1 MPKDKILIVDDEDLI
16 RWSLRKKIS
25 NWGYQVLEAANAKA
39 AVETAEKESPEL
51 ILLDIRLPDMSGL
64 EVLRTIEARKLLAPA
79 GTLITH
85 TPREELPPERIG
97 ALELSDRRSY
107 GRAVVSFYRWAAP
120 SAGTSAP

>member
-39 AVETAEKESPEL
+39 AIETAEKESPDL

-64 EVLRTIEARKLLAPA
+64 EVLRTI
-79 GTLITH
+79 
-85 TPREELPPERIG
+85 REKN
-97 ALELSDRRSY
+97 SRR
-107 GRAVVSFYRWAAP
+107 
-120 SAGTSAP
+120 